1 MNYFKMQ
8 LPALDCNEKFA
19 RSALAAFCVEAA
31 PTLEEIGDVKTA
43 VSEAVTNVVVHAYDS
58 NNPGEIFLEAYLDAN
73 EIKIVIKDKGV
84 GIPDVDKA
92 LEPFYSTKSD
102 DERSG
107 MGFTV
112 MQTFMDKVS
121 VVSKEGE
128 GTTVELV
135 KIFGDKQ

>member
-19 RSALAAFCVEAA
+19 RSALAAFCVEAT

-58 NNPGEIFLEAYLDAN
+58 DNPGEIFLEAYLDAN

>member
-1 MNYFKMQ
+1 M
-8 LPALDCNEKFA
+8 
-19 RSALAAFCVEAA
+19 
-31 PTLEEIGDVKTA
+31 
-43 VSEAVTNVVVHAYDS
+43 VHAYDS
-58 NNPGEIFLEAYLDAN
+58 DNTGEIFLEAYLDVN